1 MDKNSD
7 VLSELEIER
16 AKMCVS
22 NLVDKIRAID
32 IEMLKSNPHKSYLNE
47 KLQSIL
53 WDTNVLIEIC
63 KNDREE
69 V

>member
-7 VLSELEIER
+7 ILTELEIEK

-32 IEMLKSNPHKSYLNE
+32 IEILGSNPHKSYLNE

-53 WDTNVLIEIC
+53 WDTNVLINIC
-63 KNDREE
+63 SNEE

>member
-1 MDKNSD
+1 MDNDILDKY
-7 VLSELEIER
+7 EIQR

-63 KNDREE
+63 KNDRKE

>member
-7 VLSELEIER
+7 ILTELEIEK

-32 IEMLKSNPHKSYLNE
+32 IEMLGSNPHKSYLNE

-53 WDTNVLIEIC
+53 WDTNVLINIC
-63 KNDREE
+63 SNEE

>member
-7 VLSELEIER
+7 ILNELEIEK
-16 AKMCVS
+16 AKMCIS

-32 IEMLKSNPHKSYLNE
+32 IEMLGSNPHKSYLNE

-53 WDTNVLIEIC
+53 WDTNVLINIC
-63 KNDREE
+63 SNEE